1 MKIKTSKLLAVLC
14 TLAMM
19 LATFVPMFTLSVTA
33 AEEGVT
39 ISFANTNQRVS
50 QDSNSQVWQN
60 GDVTFTNNKASSSTA
75 VGNYSN
81 PVRLYAKSAI
91 VFSAPGNITKIV
103 VEAGSTTY
111 ATALKNSVG
120 SEAVVSSSTVTITPS
135 TESSTYTV
143 ASLTAQ
149 VRVKSLTVYYEASS
163 GGTDPDVPACEHT
176 STTPE
181 TVEATATTDG
191 YTVDICDECGAE
203 VGEKYDIV
211 DALGY
216 EVTFVVPNDATAP
229 TAGAKVEND
238 AVVVTMPD
246 GVMPEGDFL
255 HEYVFAGWAAIQL
268 NAETTDKPALHKAG
282 EKVTLTKDTTFY
294 AVYSYSAE
302 GSGATSSAYQLTD
315 ISKITATDVVVI
327 TVTTTNGSVYAM
339 SNNKGTG
346 SAPAAVAVTIENG
359 KISSDVD
366 DTIKWNI
373 YNDGGNLT
381 IYPNGTTTTWLYC
394 TATNNG
400 VRVGTNTNKVFTI
413 DAESGY
419 LKHTGTSRYLG
430 VYNAQDWRCYT
441 NTTGNTANQTLGFYV
456 LTQSSTV
463 TYYSFKLTENGCA
476 HNDVEDVP
484 AQEATCTESGY
495 TVGKLCNDC
504 GSYIEGHDIIPAT
517 GHQNTT
523 ETTVD
528 ASCTV
533 DGSITKTCDDCGA
546 TLSTTSI
553 PAGHKFVDGV
563 CTECGE
569 ELPDYS
575 GRYYIAAIRSSG
587 NYFYMTSDLGTAST
601 KRYQAVDTGLAERPA
616 SITAPENGYVFVL
629 VNNYDGTYCIYAE
642 GVEGVEGDNYLGW
655 TSGNSGALVSE
666 DKAGVFKVD
675 LLESGL
681 FNIYFDDRYLSLN
694 GTSGN
699 DYFAFYAGTQRQDL
713 ALIPV
718 VETPAEPEIPAGDI
732 TCVQLE
738 LGTDLSLRYQITV
751 AEGESYESF
760 KMVFTL
766 GEKTV
771 EATTTDGKFKLDG
784 IAPDQMD
791 DTITAT
797 LYQGD
802 TVVHTLEYSIKAYLE
817 TIVNGA
823 EYSAEAKSL
832 AEAILIYGAA
842 AQKHQNDTN
851 APVTDKAPN
860 VTDADKPESDLSM
873 EQVAD
878 KIEGSSVSF
887 KSVGVRFSHVNK
899 LYVALENDPAYT
911 VTVKVNG
918 NNAEIVDGYV
928 YTNAISPV
936 DFDEV
941 YTFEL
946 YVDGTLYQTVEYSV
960 NSYISAKWNDASGL
974 AKALYNYELAFVAY
988 INQ

>member
-19 LATFVPMFTLSVTA
+19 LATFVPMFTLSVSA
-33 AEEGVT
+33 AEE
-39 ISFANTNQRVS
+39 
-50 QDSNSQVWQN
+50 
-60 GDVTFTNNKASSSTA
+60 TFTYDFSTFSGSSTQYA
-75 VGNYSN
+75 TESHALSDKVTLDITGCHINTQL
-81 PVRLYAKSAI
+81 RLY
-91 VFSAPGNITKIV
+91 
-103 VEAGSTTY
+103 GS
-111 ATALKNSVG
+111 K
-120 SEAVVSSSTVTITPS
+120 S
-135 TESSTYTV
+135 TESAIFKVAGGNSITSITVNAGNKADTLNVFASTDGSTWDEIGSITTTSAYKEHTV
-143 ASLTAQ
+143 ALESSKGYTQVKLEVKGTAQ
-149 VRVKSLTVYYEASS
+149 VRIKTVSIAMVSSS
-163 GGTDPDVPACEHT
+163 GSTDPDVPVCEHT

-268 NAETTDKPALHKAG
+268 NAETTDKPVLHKAG

-327 TVTTTNGSVYAM
+327 TVTKTDGSVYAM

-601 KRYQAVDTGLAERPA
+601 KRYQAVDTGLTERPA
-616 SITAPENGYVFVL
+616 SITAPENGYMFVL

-642 GVEGVEGDNYLGW
+642 GVEGDDNYLGW

-718 VETPAEPEIPAGDI
+718 VETPAEPEIPAGEI
-732 TCVQLE
+732 TGVQLE

-771 EATTTDGKFKLDG
+771 
-784 IAPDQMD
+784 
-791 DTITAT
+791 
-797 LYQGD
+797 
-802 TVVHTLEYSIKAYLE
+802 
-817 TIVNGA
+817 
-823 EYSAEAKSL
+823 
-832 AEAILIYGAA
+832 
-842 AQKHQNDTN
+842 
-851 APVTDKAPN
+851 
-860 VTDADKPESDLSM
+860 
-873 EQVAD
+873 
-878 KIEGSSVSF
+878 
-887 KSVGVRFSHVNK
+887 
-899 LYVALENDPAYT
+899 
-911 VTVKVNG
+911 
-918 NNAEIVDGYV
+918 
-928 YTNAISPV
+928 
-936 DFDEV
+936 
-941 YTFEL
+941 
-946 YVDGTLYQTVEYSV
+946 
-960 NSYISAKWNDASGL
+960 
-974 AKALYNYELAFVAY
+974 
-988 INQ
+988 